1 MTTLHTEHPSSE
13 ELLRAIDH
21 LEEAELRPFVSRV
34 LARTARRLAP
44 HLELQE
50 SELLE
55 RINRALPPESEQRYR
70 KLIAT
75 RQAKELTPAEL
86 EELLCLTDQ
95 AERLQAERIQ
105 HLADLARLRG
115 VSLTELMEEL
125 RIEPLPVE

>member
-1 MTTLHTEHPSSE
+1 MTTPHIEHPSSE

-21 LEEAELRPFVSRV
+21 LEEAELQPFISQV

-44 HLELQE
+44 HLEHRE

-55 RINRALPPESEQRYR
+55 KINRALPPESEQRYR
-70 KLIAT
+70 KLIAV

-86 EELLCLTDQ
+86 EELLSLTDQ

-105 HLADLARLRG
+105 HLADLARIRG
-115 VSLTELMEEL
+115 VSLTELMDDL
-125 RIEPLPVE
+125 GIAPLTVE